1 MCGVVGIY
9 SYAAS
14 APPVSPA
21 ELLRI
26 RDQMV
31 SRGPDGKGEWYSA
44 DGRVALGHRRL
55 AIIELS
61 PSGAQPM
68 VSANGSTIVSFN
80 GEIYNYRELR
90 EFLEHRG
97 HRFRTGS
104 DTEVILQLYEREG
117 EAMLPRLRGMFA
129 LAVWDAKRQGML
141 LARDPFGIKP
151 LYYADDGGTLR
162 AASQVKALMAGGA
175 ISDALEPAG
184 YVSFFLLG
192 YVAEPFTIRRAV
204 RALPAGHT
212 LWVDAAGARSPR
224 AFSSLQQLF
233 QPMEELPSPV
243 TPDDRRAFLTS
254 SLADS
259 VKAHLVS
266 DVPVGVFLSAGL
278 DSTGI
283 MSLAVQQSA
292 RLKTLTVGFAEYRGT
307 GADEVPIAEA
317 VAREFGTDH
326 TTVWVQR
333 EDFRRE
339 QGHFFAAMDQP
350 TIDGVNSF
358 FVSRAA
364 AKAGLKVALSGLG
377 GDELFG
383 GYPSFRQIP
392 RITKLL
398 GPLHAV
404 PALGR
409 AIRRVA
415 SHSIGSRL
423 SPKFAGLIEYGTTI
437 EDAYLLRRSL
447 YMPWELPHVLDPDIV
462 REGWATLQPLPSF
475 RASTEGLQR
484 DRLRVT
490 ALEMTWYMRNQLLRD
505 TDWASMA
512 HSLEVRTPLV
522 DIELLRRMVP
532 LLYDRSAP
540 GKLEMVAA
548 TPVGAMG
555 AVVHRPKTGFTV
567 PVRDWLI
574 EERRGDGRDAG
585 AAEHERGLRGW
596 AKHVF
601 EVYVAQAHN
610 AVPAGVP
617 GS

>member
-1 MCGVVGIY
+1 MCGVVAIY
-9 SYAAS
+9 SYSAS

-26 RDQMV
+26 RDHMA

-44 DGRVALGHRRL
+44 NGRVALGHRRL
-55 AIIELS
+55 AIIDLS
-61 PSGAQPM
+61 SNGAQPM
-68 VSANGSTIVSFN
+68 ASADGSTVVSFN

-162 AASQVKALMAGGA
+162 VASQVKALMAGGA
-175 ISDALEPAG
+175 ILDALEPAAC
-184 YVSFFLLG
+184 VSFFLLG
-192 YVAEPFTIRRAV
+192 YVAEPFTMFTAV
-204 RALPAGHT
+204 RALPAGHA
-212 LWVDAAGARSPR
+212 LWVDTAGARSPQ
-224 AFSSLQQLF
+224 AFCSLRQLF
-233 QPMEELPSPV
+233 QSPQETPCAV
-243 TPDDRRAFLTS
+243 APDDRRAFLTA

-278 DSTGI
+278 DSTSV
-283 MSLAVQQSA
+283 MSLAVRQSA
-292 RLKTLTVGFAEYRGT
+292 RLKTLTLGFAEYRGT
-307 GADEVPIAEA
+307 EKDEVPLAEA

-326 TTVWVQR
+326 TTIWVQR
-333 EDFRRE
+333 EDFLRD

-358 FVSRAA
+358 LVSRAA

-383 GYPSFRQIP
+383 GYPSFRQVP
-392 RITKLL
+392 RITRLL
-398 GPLHAV
+398 GRLRTV
-404 PALGR
+404 PAFGR

-415 SHSIGSRL
+415 SPLIGSPL

-447 YMPWELPHVLDPDIV
+447 YMPWELPRVLDPDIV
-462 REGWATLQPLPSF
+462 REGWAALQALPSF
-475 RASTEGLQR
+475 RASTQGVQD
-484 DRLRVT
+484 DRLRV
-490 ALEMTWYMRNQLLRD
+490 AVLEMNWYMRNQLLRD

-512 HSLEVRTPLV
+512 HSIEVRTPLV

-532 LLYDRSAP
+532 FLHSRSAP
-540 GKLEMVAA
+540 GKLDMVAA
-548 TPVGAMG
+548 TPVGAMD
-555 AVVHRPKTGFTV
+555 AVVRRAKTGFTV
-567 PVRDWLI
+567 PVHDWLI
-574 EERRGDGRDAG
+574 EERRANGHDAG
-585 AAEHERGLRGW
+585 STGHERGLRGW

-601 EVYVAQAHN
+601 EAYVT
-610 AVPAGVP
+610 PARITATAGLT
-617 GS
+617 G